1 MALKMKK
8 LNKKAMADIGVVLWK
23 QWAEVFFVILLMIG
37 FLIAV
42 SIKSV
47 AMNYIVIFLA
57 GMMAGRLVYEKKGK
71 QPIFAFFLIIVG
83 FLFGYMLGSFAVNK
97 KLIVIFFIIGSLT
110 SYYIHKKG
118 YIKILQ

>member
-1 MALKMKK
+1 MKK
-8 LNKKAMADIGVVLWK
+8 LNKKAMVDIGTVLWK
-23 QWAEVFFVILLMIG
+23 QWAEVFFIILLLIG

-42 SIKSV
+42 SIKSA
-47 AMNYIVIFLA
+47 AMNYVVIFL
-57 GMMAGRLVYEKKGK
+57 GGLMAGRLLYEKKGK

-97 KLIVIFFIIGSLT
+97 KLIVIFFIAGTLA